1 MVRTIL
7 YDMNPAA
14 VRPSGGVYFVPQRY
28 QDQLFAL
35 ERLVR
40 SIGGEFFAMPLID
53 QENSRDMLY
62 QKFSEQVEENIA
74 QMKDILQKQNVQK
87 SEMIRVIENAK
98 KLFAQIDE
106 YEELLNKNLNDLKVG
121 VDVLKEQ
128 IMTLLEVA

>member
-1 MVRTIL
+1 
-7 YDMNPAA
+7 
-14 VRPSGGVYFVPQRY
+14 
-28 QDQLFAL
+28 
-35 ERLVR
+35 
-40 SIGGEFFAMPLID
+40 
-53 QENSRDMLY
+53 MLY

-128 IMTLLEVA
+128 ILTLLEVA

>member
-1 MVRTIL
+1 
-7 YDMNPAA
+7 
-14 VRPSGGVYFVPQRY
+14 
-28 QDQLFAL
+28 
-35 ERLVR
+35 
-40 SIGGEFFAMPLID
+40 MPLID

-62 QKFSEQVEENIA
+62 QKFAEQVEESIA

-128 IMTLLEVA
+128 ILTLLEVA